1 MAGVLLRMSASTL
14 RLAGKNTLAM
24 LGRVLPP
31 SCFRPLRHCA
41 EQVAFRMRPDYQGD
55 TLPAMF
61 HYWSVECLSP
71 RLRSL
76 GLSAPETFFLDEI
89 LAAARD
95 LRRPVRVASFGA
107 GACALE
113 IDLARR
119 LQSQGIESAFTCVD
133 FNGGL
138 LRTAKTA
145 ASAQGVSTAMEFLRL
160 DCNRL
165 PELAP
170 YDVILVNQF
179 FHHVEALETF
189 CASLSACLAEGGRL
203 LTSDVI
209 GRNGH
214 LLWPDVEDAV
224 AMLWTVLPEQRR
236 YDRYFGRILDTYRPV
251 DHASYSNEGIR
262 AQDVVEC
269 LLAEFDFEVFFPWG
283 GSIMPF
289 IERRVGFNFDVNDA
303 TDRAFIRSVD
313 GADME
318 ALDQQRYP
326 ASNMIA
332 SLRHKE
338 CATRR
343 VIGSMGAEQHAR
355 LTRAQLRR
363 LRVA

>member
-1 MAGVLLRMSASTL
+1 MSTSTL
-14 RLAGKNTLAM
+14 RLAGKNTLAL

-31 SCFRPLRHCA
+31 SCFRLLRHCA
-41 EQVAFRMRPDYQGD
+41 EQVAFRLRPDYQGD
-55 TLPAMF
+55 TLPAIF
-61 HYWSVECLSP
+61 HHWSVECLSP
-71 RLRSL
+71 RLAAL
-76 GLSAPETFFLDEI
+76 GLSAPESFFLQEI
-89 LAAARD
+89 VAAAREM
-95 LRRPVRVASFGA
+95 RRPVRVVSFGA

-113 IDLARR
+113 IDPAKR
-119 LQSQGIESAFTCVD
+119 LQSQEIAAAFTCID
-133 FNGGL
+133 FNGAL
-138 LRTAKTA
+138 LRTARSA
-145 ASAQGVSTAMEFLRL
+145 AFAQGVASAMEFLRL

-179 FHHVEALETF
+179 FHHVEELKAF
-189 CASLSACLAEGGRL
+189 CASLRACLAEGGRL

-214 LLWPDVEDAV
+214 LLWPDVEAAV

-236 YDRYFGRILDTYRPV
+236 YDRHFGRILDAYRPV

-262 AQDVVEC
+262 AQEVVEC

-289 IERRVGFNFDVNDA
+289 IERRIGFNFDVNDA
-303 TDRAFIRSVD
+303 ADRAFIRSVD
-313 GADME
+313 GADTE

-332 SLRHKE
+332 SLRHKA
-338 CATRR
+338 CATRK
-343 VIGSMGAEQHAR
+343 VIGSMSAERHAQ
-355 LTRAQLRR
+355 LTRAQVRR
-363 LRVA
+363 LHLL